1 MVTIV
6 CWNINKKSK
15 PWNELLKMDADIAL
29 LQEVNLGDV
38 PASVEVSPHMPWP
51 TYGYDRWPMVVK
63 LSDKVNV
70 EWFKP
75 VNSAQVV
82 VAEDEIA
89 MSDFYTIAAA
99 RVTPFS
105 NQQPSGEP
113 FIVFSMYA
121 RWLYPHPS
129 AKQTAPRKKGA
140 GRINIYSDTSAHR
153 IISDIAAFIGHTNP
167 ASHRILAATVEHVE
181 SQQRR
186 QPDGL
191 FFSRMDVHHCG
202 ERAPRGGSVVI
213 EPDDRRLP
221 YVGRDA
227 PDAPDQDLLLLRDLT
242 GRDAKVARVL
252 CTERCCVSARVHQ
265 ESNFSHSAEGSD
277 LNFSFN
283 VGRRHEVVRFE
294 VPLYSHRRRP
304 GIIGGGCFWK
314 CRRTDLPFGTALTS
328 RRSCNSCHVSATAT
342 TSSL

>member
-15 PWNELLKMDADIAL
+15 PWNELLEMDADIAL
-29 LQEVNLGDV
+29 LQEVSLGDV
-38 PASVEVSPHMPWP
+38 PASVEVSPHTPWP

-140 GRINIYSDTSAHR
+140 GRINIYSDASAHR

-167 ASHRILAATVEHVE
+167 ASHRILTA
-181 SQQRR
+181 
-186 QPDGL
+186 G
-191 FFSRMDVHHCG
+191 
-202 ERAPRGGSVVI
+202 
-213 EPDDRRLP
+213 
-221 YVGRDA
+221 
-227 PDAPDQDLLLLRDLT
+227 
-242 GRDAKVARVL
+242 
-252 CTERCCVSARVHQ
+252 
-265 ESNFSHSAEGSD
+265 D
-277 LNFSFN
+277 LNTIYDATEKNPLEMRKRMLTVFN
-283 VGRRHEVVRFE
+283 RMNAIGLEFVGPRWPNADRQAYPPPQGLMEGTLNVSTFYTSKQGVPANAQNQLDYVFASKGFGQGICVHAMNDPARWGSSDHCRIWIEVQ
-294 VPLYSHRRRP
+294 
-304 GIIGGGCFWK
+304 
-314 CRRTDLPFGTALTS
+314 
-328 RRSCNSCHVSATAT
+328 
-342 TSSL
+342 